1 MPVSFSQLAAFRAVA
16 DAGGV
21 GRGAEKLLVSQPAV
35 SKHIRQLERTLG
47 VALFD
52 RTPKGVRPTHA
63 GELLADYA
71 RRIFALA
78 DEAEQAVADLRGL
91 RRGKLAIAASP
102 TLGVYFLPGP
112 LVRFRRDFP
121 DVTVAVEVEN
131 STVLQRR
138 LLDGDVE
145 LGFSEVQPQRREID
159 AHVFLHDQLIAVAS
173 PRHPLAKKHVAWA
186 SRPSTSL
193 TAGARARRPSHECRS
208 IALADLAR
216 QPFVVRETGSTTK
229 SMVERALAD
238 RGLAITPVMSLGSTE
253 AIKQAVRAGLGLAV
267 VSRAAV
273 EDQLAAG
280 TLAALRVRDWD
291 VRRALTL
298 LRLRGRV
305 PTAAAHRFEEALG
318 DEPLGDEPL
327 GDEPLGGEPPGTG
340 PSPAR

>member
-47 VALFD
+47 VASFD

-253 AIKQAVRAGLGLAV
+253 AIKQAVAGGVGVAII
-267 VSRAAV
+267 SR
-273 EDQLAAG
+273 LAAAPD
-280 TLAALRVRDWD
+280 LATRRLVQLNVKNLALWRPLYRLSLHG
-291 VRRALTL
+291 RRQS
-298 LRLRGRV
+298 
-305 PTAAAHRFEEALG
+305 AAAGAFLELVRSEAA
-318 DEPLGDEPL
+318 PKP
-327 GDEPLGGEPPGTG
+327 
-340 PSPAR
+340 RQ